1 MTEWRQTVRLGDE
14 KQKRKL
20 LIPCHFI
27 TCLLLPKI
35 QAKKKKE
42 ENQIQVKDTPLNS
55 NRERNTSLWCLCCH

>member
-27 TCLLLPKI
+27 TSFQNPS
-35 QAKKKKE
+35 KKKRGRK
-42 ENQIQVKDTPLNS
+42 PNS
-55 NRERNTSLWCLCCH
+55 GER